1 MDIRKL
7 SLECLTLYAECEEEI
22 YTVNNS
28 TTFVRKILTVYSLIL
43 KNVKNP
49 NTLPSDS
56 LKHEVIDSLDR
67 IVNYVDREVMLNMTL
82 NQAEMLLGSSSWK
95 EKYAAIILLIKVSV
109 LIKKENDERWK
120 NIVDNILI
128 LGSV

>member
-82 NQAEMLLGSSSWK
+82 NQAEILLGSSSWK

>member
-82 NQAEMLLGSSSWK
+82 NQAEILLGSSSWK

-120 NIVDNILI
+120 SIVDNILI